1 MKRILILVEGTTEE
15 RFVKEI
21 LNPLFI
27 PQDIVLIPTIV
38 NTKIVKSEGRVF
50 KGGWVSYAGAKRDLK
65 RLLND
70 SNVAI
75 VTTMFDFYGLP
86 KDFPQWECNGTCYE
100 KVNVVERAFA
110 DDINNPKFIP
120 YIQLHE
126 FEGLLF
132 SSPQVVSDTLI
143 SPRLPILAKL
153 QRIRDSVASPEEI
166 NLGDETHSSM
176 RLLKLFPAYNKPVYG
191 SLIAL
196 RTGLD
201 NIRKDCPHFND
212 WILKL
217 LK

>member
-1 MKRILILVEGTTEE
+1 MKRILILVEGATEE
-15 RFVKEI
+15 RFVKEV

-27 PQDIVLIPTIV
+27 PQNITLIPTIV
-38 NTKIVKSEGRVF
+38 NTKIVKSEGKIY

-65 RLLND
+65 NLLND
-70 SNVAI
+70 SDATI

-100 KVNVVERAFA
+100 QVTVAEQVFSN
-110 DDINNPKFIP
+110 DINHPKFIP

-132 SSPQVVSDTLI
+132 SSPQAVSDTLV
-143 SPRLPILAKL
+143 SPRFPILTKV
-153 QRIRDSVASPEEI
+153 QEIRNSVGSPEEI
-166 NLGDETHSSM
+166 NKGHETHPSM

-201 NIRKDCPHFND
+201 SIRKDCPHFND